1 MSVKIRAQA
10 ATIVLT
16 LFLSGLTAP
25 AHAAVKAGATC
36 SKIGKTAT
44 FNGKKFTCVKS
55 KKKLL
60 WNKGVA
66 LKRVPSARPSPSATA
81 SPSPSA
87 TASPSPSAT
96 ASPSPIAT
104 ASPSPSAT
112 ASPSPSATA
121 SPSPSATASPSPSA
135 TVASPTVSNASSLGC
150 ANPGGTCV
158 VGDTGPGGGKVF
170 YIQNGTKLGAWK
182 YLEVAP
188 STWNG
193 ENEPAVPWCPAT
205 VSNLG
210 TATLAGTGSANTQK
224 IVSQCSDA
232 NSDFSVAAKIASNYR
247 GGGKTDWFLPSKDE
261 LSLLFENRTLLGK
274 VLNAAPY
281 WSSSQASSL
290 TSWSLD
296 LTTGAASADENGF
309 DRYVRPIR
317 TIG

>member
-81 SPSPSA
+81 SPSP
-87 TASPSPSAT
+87 
-96 ASPSPIAT
+96 IAT

-112 ASPSPSATA
+112 VT
-121 SPSPSATASPSPSA
+121 
-135 TVASPTVSNASSLGC
+135 SPTVSNASSLGC

>member
-66 LKRVPSARPSPSATA
+66 LKRVPSAR
-81 SPSPSA
+81 
-87 TASPSPSAT
+87 
-96 ASPSPIAT
+96 
-104 ASPSPSAT
+104 PSPSAT